1 MDNKTRTRHFFIML
15 IVGIYLSLTVG
26 TVATALNA
34 TPGPFLTVVAVL
46 LGACNAAV
54 CFLVGRKVWNDD

>member
-1 MDNKTRTRHFFIML
+1 ML